1 MPTIGITGGPATG
14 KSTLTALLLER
25 GAVGVSAD
33 EIAREVL
40 TPGTPAYRRVVE
52 RFGEEVLR
60 PDGTIDRS
68 HLGRIVFSDERAR
81 RDLEAITHPAILDRL
96 RARLAE
102 LRERCGP
109 DTPIVAEV
117 PLLYEVG
124 IESWFDRVVVVTAPE
139 ELQVQRLQTRDH
151 LSREEALAR
160 IRAQMPLSDKADRAD
175 IVIVNDGK
183 EETLRLAAN
192 LVFGDCDHA

>member
-14 KSTLTALLLER
+14 KSTLAALLLER

-68 HLGRIVFSDERAR
+68 HLGRIVFGDERAR

-96 RARLAE
+96 QARLAE

>member
-1 MPTIGITGGPATG
+1 
-14 KSTLTALLLER
+14 
-25 GAVGVSAD
+25 
-33 EIAREVL
+33 
-40 TPGTPAYRRVVE
+40 
-52 RFGEEVLR
+52 
-60 PDGTIDRS
+60 
-68 HLGRIVFSDERAR
+68 
-81 RDLEAITHPAILDRL
+81 
-96 RARLAE
+96 
-102 LRERCGP
+102 
-109 DTPIVAEV
+109 
-117 PLLYEVG
+117 
-124 IESWFDRVVVVTAPE
+124 VTAPE